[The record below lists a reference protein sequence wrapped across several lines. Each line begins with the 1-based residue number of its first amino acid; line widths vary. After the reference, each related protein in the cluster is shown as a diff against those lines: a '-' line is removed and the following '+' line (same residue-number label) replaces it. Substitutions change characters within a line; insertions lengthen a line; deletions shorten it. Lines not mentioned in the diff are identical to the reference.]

1 VGIVGE
7 QLREIVNELMYGFIS
22 PTVSYTIYNYGGWQ
36 SRKSL
41 SFRDRSPSG
50 GDVAMIWG
58 VLALGFVLSLD
69 NFRVS
74 IALGTVPFGLKRA
87 VQVAVTFGLW
97 DAVMPLVGLV
107 IGREIGE
114 SVGNVADWVGAAALG
129 GYGLYLV
136 ISALR
141 NPEPDEMDQ
150 PWALFGIPL
159 TLSLDNLL
167 AGASLGILGL
177 SPWFSAAVFG
187 AITAA
192 MSLVGLQLGR
202 AAARLIRIRSDLV
215 SGITLIIAAV
225 ALPLVFGS

>member
-1 VGIVGE
+1 
-7 QLREIVNELMYGFIS
+7 M
-22 PTVSYTIYNYGGWQ
+22 
-36 SRKSL
+36 
-41 SFRDRSPSG
+41 
-50 GDVAMIWG
+50 MWG

-87 VQVAVTFGLW
+87 VQVALTFGLW
-97 DAVMPLVGLV
+97 DAVMPLIGLV

-114 SVGNVADWVGAAALG
+114 SIGNVAEWVGAAALG

-141 NPEPDEMDQ
+141 HPEPDELDQ

-167 AGASLGILGL
+167 AGASLGIVGL
-177 SPWFSAAVFG
+177 SPWFSAAIFG
-187 AITAA
+187 AITAV
-192 MSLVGLQLGR
+192 MSLIGLQLGR

-225 ALPLVFGS
+225 ALPLLFGS